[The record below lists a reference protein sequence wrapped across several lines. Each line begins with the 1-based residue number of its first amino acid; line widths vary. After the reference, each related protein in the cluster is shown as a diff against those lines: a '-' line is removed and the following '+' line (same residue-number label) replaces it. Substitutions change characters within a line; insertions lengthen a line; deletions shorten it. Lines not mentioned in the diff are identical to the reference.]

1 MKLGKLKPFL
11 IETDVLVAAMDPE
24 DPHHSEAIDVIVVAD
39 NCFLSPYA
47 LMELDLLIRSGNI
60 KVRNL
65 QLFWRKLLDTLNHY
79 SIYVAMPSPL
89 HYAEAAKLR
98 TLYELTYFDSLH
110 AATAIIEGKPLVSF
124 DERAYSNVRNLRYV
138 HPSRLRT
145 EARG

>member
-11 IETDVLVAAMDPE
+11 IETDVLVAAIDPD
-24 DPHHSEAIDVIVVAD
+24 DPHHSEAIDVIAVAD

-60 KVRNL
+60 KVRNP

-79 SIYVAMPSPL
+79 NISVATPNPL
-89 HYAEAAKLR
+89 HYAEATELR
-98 TLYELTYFDSLH
+98 TLYKLTYFDSLH
-110 AATAIIEGKPLVSF
+110 AATAVTEGKPLVSY
-124 DERAYSNVRNLRYV
+124 DERAYSNIRNLKYV

-145 EARG
+145 KA